1 MSAESVSF
9 DDLTKVRFHTL
20 AKIKAFSV
28 LKLQA
33 AKPCRAAGRH
43 ARKSRQSEATS
54 DLIFGEVMRITNSG
68 EVVLDGTDSE
78 RLSKLIEWAAQFVN
92 SIDHIT
98 VQEAAQFVRDWKAR
112 TAVAPLLA
120 ASSS

>member
-1 MSAESVSF
+1 
-9 DDLTKVRFHTL
+9 
-20 AKIKAFSV
+20 
-28 LKLQA
+28 
-33 AKPCRAAGRH
+33 
-43 ARKSRQSEATS
+43 
-54 DLIFGEVMRITNSG
+54 MRITNSG
-68 EVVLDGTDSE
+68 KIVLDGADSE

-112 TAVAPLLA
+112 TAVASLLA

>member
-1 MSAESVSF
+1 MK
-9 DDLTKVRFHTL
+9 T
-20 AKIKAFSV
+20 
-28 LKLQA
+28 
-33 AKPCRAAGRH
+33 
-43 ARKSRQSEATS
+43 
-54 DLIFGEVMRITNSG
+54 TNSG

-112 TAVAPLLA
+112 LGRPCLRQVPPERANRV
-120 ASSS
+120 

>member
-1 MSAESVSF
+1 
-9 DDLTKVRFHTL
+9 
-20 AKIKAFSV
+20 
-28 LKLQA
+28 
-33 AKPCRAAGRH
+33 
-43 ARKSRQSEATS
+43 
-54 DLIFGEVMRITNSG
+54 MRITNSG

-92 SIDHIT
+92 STDHIT

>member
-1 MSAESVSF
+1 M
-9 DDLTKVRFHTL
+9 K
-20 AKIKAFSV
+20 
-28 LKLQA
+28 
-33 AKPCRAAGRH
+33 
-43 ARKSRQSEATS
+43 
-54 DLIFGEVMRITNSG
+54 ITNSG

-112 TAVAPLLA
+112 TAAVPLLA
-120 ASSS
+120 ASTS